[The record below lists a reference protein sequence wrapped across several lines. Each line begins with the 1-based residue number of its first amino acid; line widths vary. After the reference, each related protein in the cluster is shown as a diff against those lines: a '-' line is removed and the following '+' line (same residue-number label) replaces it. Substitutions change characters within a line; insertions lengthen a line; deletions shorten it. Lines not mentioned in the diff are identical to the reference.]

1 MKKLTFS
8 AAAAA
13 HVTLLCVIDLTP
25 DCCVAE
31 NFKAKFDLNESDLV

>member
-8 AAAAA
+8 AAAA

-31 NFKAKFDLNESDLV
+31 NFKAKFDLNDSDLV